1 MSDPFAPEPTP
12 EPTPGPAAPKP
23 VPPGRRQAE
32 AKRQAI
38 LEEDELERLDREID
52 EVEAFRMPL
61 MEHLIELKDRLIKS
75 VVATFLGGLIGL
87 YFSADLYAI
96 LIAPF
101 NDAASKSGLSV
112 TPSLV
117 TIGLYEGI
125 NVYFKIAF
133 IGGISLASPVLT
145 WQFWQFIAPGLY
157 KTERRVVAPLWLSS
171 LSLFIAGAVFCYYV
185 IFPSAFPF
193 FFSVIDANVTVS
205 ADDYLSSVMQM
216 MIAFGACFQMP
227 IGAYFAARLGF
238 IDHKDMLAGFRW
250 ATVVIFIVAAIL
262 TPSPDMLSQVLLAM
276 PMMLLYGV
284 GIVVAY
290 FSSTKVRT
298 DGT

>member
-12 EPTPGPAAPKP
+12 EPQVAKP

-87 YFSADLYAI
+87 YFSSDLYAI

-133 IGGISLASPVLT
+133 IGGISIASPVLT

-157 KTERRVVAPLWLSS
+157 KTERRVVAPLWFSS

-185 IFPSAFPF
+185 IFPNAFPF

-238 IDHKDMLAGFRW
+238 IDHKDLLAGFRW
-250 ATVVIFIVAAIL
+250 ATVIIFIVAAIL

-290 FSSTKVRT
+290 FSSTKVRPEAKP
-298 DGT
+298 

>member
-1 MSDPFAPEPTP
+1 VSDPFAPEPTP

>member
-1 MSDPFAPEPTP
+1 M
-12 EPTPGPAAPKP
+12 
-23 VPPGRRQAE
+23 
-32 AKRQAI
+32 
-38 LEEDELERLDREID
+38 
-52 EVEAFRMPL
+52 
-61 MEHLIELKDRLIKS
+61 
-75 VVATFLGGLIGL
+75 
-87 YFSADLYAI
+87 
-96 LIAPF
+96 
-101 NDAASKSGLSV
+101 
-112 TPSLV
+112 
-117 TIGLYEGI
+117 
-125 NVYFKIAF
+125 
-133 IGGISLASPVLT
+133 
-145 WQFWQFIAPGLY
+145 
-157 KTERRVVAPLWLSS
+157 VAPLWLSS

>member
-298 DGT
+298 DGK

>member
-1 MSDPFAPEPTP
+1 MSDPFAPEP
-12 EPTPGPAAPKP
+12 EPAKAAPAKP
-23 VPPGRRQAE
+23 APPGRHLAE
-32 AKRQAI
+32 AKRQAQ
-38 LEEDELERLDREID
+38 LEEDELARLDREID

-61 MEHLIELKDRLIKS
+61 MEHLIELKNRLVKS
-75 VVATFLGGLIGL
+75 VIATFIGGLIGL
-87 YFSADLYAI
+87 YFSSDLYAI

-101 NDAASKSGLSV
+101 NEAASKSGLSV

-133 IGGISLASPVLT
+133 IGGITLASPVLT

-157 KTERRVVAPLWLSS
+157 KTERRVVAPLWFSS
-171 LSLFIAGAVFCYYV
+171 LTLFIAGAVFCYYV
-185 IFPSAFPF
+185 IFPNAFPF

-238 IDHKDMLAGFRW
+238 IDHKDMLAGSRW
-250 ATVVIFIVAAIL
+250 ATVVIFIVAAVL
-262 TPSPDMLSQVLLAM
+262 TPSPDMLSQVLLAL
-276 PMMLLYGV
+276 PMMALYGV

-290 FSSTKVRT
+290 AFTTKVRT
-298 DGT
+298 

>member
-1 MSDPFAPEPTP
+1 MSDDVVP
-12 EPTPGPAAPKP
+12 PAVGGRP
-23 VPPGRRQAE
+23 VPPGRREAE
-32 AKRQAI
+32 ARRNAI
-38 LEEDELERLDREID
+38 LAEDELERLEREID

-61 MEHLIELKDRLIKS
+61 MEHLIELKNRLIKA
-75 VVATFLGGLIGL
+75 VAAVFVGGLIGL
-87 YFSADLYAI
+87 RFSDDFYAV

-101 NDAASKSGLSV
+101 NEAASASGLSV

-133 IGGISLASPVLT
+133 IGGVVLASPVLT

-157 KTERRVVAPLWLSS
+157 KTERRAVAPLAISS
-171 LSLFIAGAVFCYYV
+171 FVLFAIGAVFCYYV
-185 IFPSAFPF
+185 IFPNAFPF

-205 ADDYLSSVMQM
+205 ADDYLSSVLQM

-238 IDHKDMLAGFRW
+238 VDHKDMLAGFRW
-250 ATVVIFIVAAIL
+250 AVVIIFIVAAVL
-262 TPSPDMLSQVLLAM
+262 TPSPDMLSQVLLAL
-276 PMMLLYGV
+276 PMMLLYCIGV
-284 GIVVAY
+284 VVAY
-290 FSSTKVRT
+290 LFTTKVRES
-298 DGT
+298 DDKPAAA

>member
-1 MSDPFAPEPTP
+1 MSDPFAPEP
-12 EPTPGPAAPKP
+12 EPAPAKP

-38 LEEDELERLDREID
+38 LEEDEISRLDREID

-75 VVATFLGGLIGL
+75 VIATFLGGLVGL

-101 NDAASKSGLSV
+101 NEAASKSGLSV

-133 IGGISLASPVLT
+133 IGGISIASPVLT

-157 KTERRVVAPLWLSS
+157 KTERRVVAPLWFSS
-171 LSLFIAGAVFCYYV
+171 LALFIAGAVFCYYV
-185 IFPSAFPF
+185 IFPNAFPF

-250 ATVVIFIVAAIL
+250 ATVIIFIVAAIL

-284 GIVVAY
+284 GVVVAY

-298 DGT
+298 DGK